1 MPPKDDVRIRALGCF
16 KKEEETLRYSPG
28 AFILGALPV
37 AGAETEIWD
46 VLERMV
52 VSCPFELTGGFDFG
66 SAGDLREP
74 PKLIFEK

>member
-1 MPPKDDVRIRALGCF
+1 MRALGCF

-28 AFILGALPV
+28 AFILGALAV
-37 AGAETEIWD
+37 DGAETEVWD
-46 VLERMV
+46 VLERIV
-52 VSCPFELTGGFDFG
+52 VSCPFELTGGLDFG

>member
-1 MPPKDDVRIRALGCF
+1 MPPNEDVRIRALGCF

-28 AFILGALPV
+28 ALILGVLPV
-37 AGAETEIWD
+37 DGAETEVWD
-46 VLERMV
+46 VLESIV
-52 VSCPFELTGGFDFG
+52 VSCPFELTGGFAFG